1 MHPEVDLLI
10 LGGGC
15 AGLSLAANLDSQGSH
30 LPRTLIL
37 EQRTHYTNDRTWCFW
52 GDDATPYADL
62 ASHQWSSFNIR
73 HGSERVHKQC
83 PMTPYRMLESSR
95 FYDASIAKIMRSSHI
110 ELKLGE
116 RVLSEPVYR
125 MGRWHIDTADGLVSA
140 KQVVDTRPQV
150 QASLGGAV
158 LWQSFYGHEI
168 ECVSPVFDP
177 SCVDLMDFNLEAR
190 DAIAFTYVLPLSPTR
205 ALVEYTVFAENPLSQ
220 EALHDALLKVIS
232 DRVRGAKYQILRS
245 ESGILPMG
253 LAGSA
258 SPEKSGSYCRV
269 GLAAGAARPATG
281 YAFQRIQR
289 WSQSCAQALLSGGL
303 ALRHST
309 DPFLL
314 RKMDHLFLNVLRS
327 HTKLGPALFTGLF
340 SKLDSQKM
348 IRFLSD
354 QGTLADYLAVVLALP
369 SKPFLSELFKKQYPL

>member
-1 MHPEVDLLI
+1 MRPDVDLLI

-15 AGLSLAANLDSQGSH
+15 TGLSLAANLDSKGLN

-52 GDDATPYADL
+52 GDDATPYAAL
-62 ASHQWSSFNIR
+62 ATHQWSSFNIR
-73 HGSERVHKQC
+73 HGSEQVHKQC
-83 PMTPYRMLESSR
+83 AMTPYRMLESSR
-95 FYDASIAKIMRSSHI
+95 FYDATISKIKRSPHI

-116 RVLSEPVYR
+116 RVIAEPVHR
-125 MGRWHIDTADGLVSA
+125 MGRWHIDTVDGPVSA
-140 KQVVDTRPQV
+140 KLVVDTRPRI

-168 ECVSPVFDP
+168 ECVDAVFDP
-177 SCVDLMDFNLEAR
+177 SCVDLMDFALEAT
-190 DAIAFTYVLPLSPTR
+190 DGVAFTYVLPLTPTR
-205 ALVEYTVFAENPLSQ
+205 ALVEFTVFSENPLSADSLQ
-220 EALHDALLKVIS
+220 DALIGAIS
-232 DRVRGAKYQILRS
+232 DRVRGAEYHILRS

-253 LAGSA
+253 LTGSA
-258 SPEKSGSYCRV
+258 SHEESGSYCRV
-269 GLAAGAARPATG
+269 GLSAGAGRPATG
-281 YAFQRIQR
+281 YAFQRIQQ
-289 WSQSCAQALLSGGL
+289 WSQRCAQALLSGSLPLG
-303 ALRHST
+303 HSS

-327 HTKLGPALFTGLF
+327 HPKLGPALFTGLF

-354 QGTLADYLAVVLALP
+354 QGTLADYAAVVLALP
-369 SKPFLSELFKKQYPL
+369 SKLFISELFKKQRPS